1 MAVTTVTP
9 GDIAAEL
16 GRTAPDQES
25 AQWAQWDRWIERAES
40 TIARR
45 AVRCG
50 KTIESLDRDAVD
62 EVVVYVVIGLVGRP
76 VDGATSVS
84 EQVSV
89 DDGSVN
95 ESRQYARGYGDVL
108 VRDEWWEIL
117 GLCRRRGA
125 FTVQS
130 RWRPGFAR

>member
-1 MAVTTVTP
+1 MATTVTP

-16 GRTAPDQES
+16 GRTAPDQDSE
-25 AQWAQWDRWIERAES
+25 QWTQWERWIDRAEA

-50 KTIESLDRDAVD
+50 KTLESLDRDALD
-62 EVVVYVVIGLVGRP
+62 EVVVYVVISLVGRP
-76 VDGATSVS
+76 VDGAMSVS

-95 ESRQYARGYGDVL
+95 QSRQYARGYGDVL

-125 FTVQS
+125 FTIRP
-130 RWRPGFAR
+130 RWRPGYAP